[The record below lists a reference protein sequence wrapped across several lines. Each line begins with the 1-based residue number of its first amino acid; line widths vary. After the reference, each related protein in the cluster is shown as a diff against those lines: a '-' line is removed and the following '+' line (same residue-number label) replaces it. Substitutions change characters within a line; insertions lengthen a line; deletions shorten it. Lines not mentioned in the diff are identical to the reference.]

1 MLTSQSSRVSFKVEI
16 MTIKVAVVG
25 ATGRMGKLALDLID
39 SAQDLSLH
47 ATLNSRSALTELD
60 GADVVFD
67 VTNLEVSEKVLTHA
81 LSKGAAVVI
90 GTSGWSNQKLAELKA
105 REDFSI
111 STAVIVPNFSIGSML
126 ATRFAAEAA
135 KHFSTIEIVEAHH
148 AHKIDSPSGT
158 AIRTAE
164 LIASARGEVPLITGV
179 GQTARGEIVAGIPIH
194 SLRLSGVSA
203 KQDVILGGES
213 EVLTI
218 SHEVSSVVSYS
229 AGILAAIRFASANKG
244 LFVGLESVVA

>member
-1 MLTSQSSRVSFKVEI
+1 

-47 ATLNSRSALTELD
+47 ASLNSRSSLDELL

-67 VTNLEVSEKVLTHA
+67 VTKLEVSQQVVDYCVDNA
-81 LSKGAAVVI
+81 LPVVV
-90 GTSGWSNQKLAELKA
+90 GTSGWSAAKLSALDSAVTKA
-105 REDFSI
+105 N

-148 AHKIDSPSGT
+148 AHKVDSPSGT

-164 LIASARGEVPLITGV
+164 LIAAARGELPLVTGV
-179 GQTARGEIVAGIPIH
+179 GQSARGEIVAGIPIH

-203 KQDVILGGES
+203 KQEVILGGES

-218 SHEVSSVVSYS
+218 AHEVSSVVSYS
-229 AGILAAIRFASANKG
+229 AGILAAIRFAAGNKG
-244 LFVGLESVVA
+244 LFVGLDAVV

>member
-1 MLTSQSSRVSFKVEI
+1 

-47 ATLNSRSALTELD
+47 ATLNSRSNLNELD

-67 VTNLEVSEKVLTHA
+67 VTKLEVSEQVVDYCV
-81 LSKGAAVVI
+81 AAKLPVVV
-90 GTSGWSNQKLAELKA
+90 GTSGWSAAKLAELEGAVAKA
-105 REDFSI
+105 G

-126 ATRFAAEAA
+126 ATRFATEAA
-135 KHFSTIEIVEAHH
+135 KYFATIEIVEAHH
-148 AHKIDSPSGT
+148 QHKVDSPSGT

-164 LIASARGEVPLITGV
+164 LISKARGEMPLVTGV
-179 GQTARGEIVAGIPIH
+179 GQEARGQVVAGIPVH

-203 KQDVILGGES
+203 MQEVYLGGDS
-213 EVLTI
+213 EVLKI
-218 SHEVSSVVSYS
+218 HHEVSSVSSYS
-229 AGILAAIRFASANKG
+229 GGILAAIRFAASHTG
-244 LFVGLESVVA
+244 LYVGLESVVS

>member
-1 MLTSQSSRVSFKVEI
+1 
-16 MTIKVAVVG
+16 MTIKVSVVG
-25 ATGRMGKLALDLID
+25 ATGRMGKLALDLIN

-47 ATLNSRSALTELD
+47 SSLNSRSSLDELL

-67 VTNLEVSEKVLTHA
+67 VTKLEVSQQ
-81 LSKGAAVVI
+81 VVEHCVENGLPVVV
-90 GTSGWSNQKLAELKA
+90 GTSGWSAAKLAELDSAVTKA
-105 REDFSI
+105 N

-148 AHKIDSPSGT
+148 AHKVDSPSGT

-164 LIASARGEVPLITGV
+164 LISAARGELPLVTGV
-179 GQTARGEIVAGIPIH
+179 GQSARGEIVAGIPIH

-203 KQDVILGGES
+203 KQEVILGGDS

-218 SHEVSSVVSYS
+218 AHEVSSVVSYS
-229 AGILAAIRFASANKG
+229 AGILAAIRFAAGNKG
-244 LFVGLESVVA
+244 LFVGLDAVV

>member
-1 MLTSQSSRVSFKVEI
+1 

-47 ATLNSRSALTELD
+47 ASLHSRSSLTELL

-67 VTNLEVSEKVLTHA
+67 VTKLEVSQQ
-81 LSKGAAVVI
+81 VVDYCVSNGLPVVV
-90 GTSGWSNQKLAELKA
+90 GTSGWSAAKLSELDSTVSRA
-105 REDFSI
+105 N

-135 KHFSTIEIVEAHH
+135 KYFSTIEIVEAHH
-148 AHKIDSPSGT
+148 AHKVDSPSGT

-164 LIASARGEVPLITGV
+164 LIAAARGELPLVTGV

-203 KQDVILGGES
+203 KQEVILGGDS

-218 SHEVSSVVSYS
+218 AHEVSSVVSYS
-229 AGILAAIRFASANKG
+229 AGILAAIRFAATNKG
-244 LFVGLESVVA
+244 LFVGLDAVVQ

>member
-1 MLTSQSSRVSFKVEI
+1 
-16 MTIKVAVVG
+16 MTIKVSVVG
-25 ATGRMGKLALDLID
+25 ATGRMGKLALDLIN

-47 ATLNSRSALTELD
+47 SSLNSRSSLDELL
-60 GADVVFD
+60 GAEVVFD
-67 VTNLEVSEKVLTHA
+67 VTKLEVSA
-81 LSKGAAVVI
+81 QVVEYCVENGLPVVV
-90 GTSGWSNQKLAELKA
+90 GTSGWSAAKLAELDSAVTKA
-105 REDFSI
+105 N

-148 AHKIDSPSGT
+148 AHKVDSPSGT

-164 LIASARGEVPLITGV
+164 LISAARGELPLVTGV
-179 GQTARGEIVAGIPIH
+179 GQSARGEIVAGIPIH

-203 KQDVILGGES
+203 KQEVILGGDS

-218 SHEVSSVVSYS
+218 AHEVSSVVSYS
-229 AGILAAIRFASANKG
+229 AGILAAIRFAAGNKG
-244 LFVGLESVVA
+244 LFVGLDAVV

>member
-1 MLTSQSSRVSFKVEI
+1 

-25 ATGRMGKLALDLID
+25 ATGRMGKLALDLIN

-47 ATLNSRSALTELD
+47 SSLNSRSSLDELL

-67 VTNLEVSEKVLTHA
+67 VTKLEVSQQ
-81 LSKGAAVVI
+81 VVEYCVENGLPVVV
-90 GTSGWSNQKLAELKA
+90 GTSGWSAAKLAELDSAVTKA
-105 REDFSI
+105 N

-135 KHFSTIEIVEAHH
+135 KYFSTIEIVEAHH
-148 AHKIDSPSGT
+148 AHKVDSPSGT

-164 LIASARGEVPLITGV
+164 LISAARGELPLVTGV
-179 GQTARGEIVAGIPIH
+179 GQSARGEIVAGIPIH

-203 KQDVILGGES
+203 KQEVILGGDS

-218 SHEVSSVVSYS
+218 AHEVSSVVSYS
-229 AGILAAIRFASANKG
+229 AGILAAIRFAAGNKG
-244 LFVGLESVVA
+244 LFVGLDAVV

>member
-1 MLTSQSSRVSFKVEI
+1 

-47 ATLNSRSALTELD
+47 ASLHSRSSLSELQ

-67 VTNLEVSEKVLTHA
+67 VTKLEVSEQ
-81 LSKGAAVVI
+81 VVSYCI
-90 GTSGWSNQKLAELKA
+90 ANGLPVVVGTSGWSSAKLSQIEAAVTKA
-105 REDFSI
+105 D

-126 ATRFAAEAA
+126 ATRFAVEAA
-135 KHFSTIEIVEAHH
+135 KHFSSIEIVEAHH
-148 AHKIDSPSGT
+148 ANKVDSPSGT

-164 LIASARGEVPLITGV
+164 LIAEARGVSPLITGV
-179 GQTARGEIVAGIPIH
+179 GQAARGEIVAGIPIH
-194 SLRLSGVSA
+194 SIRLSGVSA
-203 KQDVILGGES
+203 KQEVILGGES

-218 SHEVSSVVSYS
+218 AHEVSSVVSYS
-229 AGILAAIRFASANKG
+229 AGILAAIRFAAGNKG
-244 LFVGLESVVA
+244 LFVGLDAVIA

>member
-1 MLTSQSSRVSFKVEI
+1 

-47 ATLNSRSALTELD
+47 ASLHSRSSLQELD

-67 VTNLEVSEKVLTHA
+67 VTKLEVSEE
-81 LSKGAAVVI
+81 VVAYCVAKQLPVVV
-90 GTSGWSNQKLAELKA
+90 GTSGWSAAKLSQLSATVTKN
-105 REDFSI
+105 D
-111 STAVIVPNFSIGSML
+111 STAVVVPNFSIGSML
-126 ATRFAAEAA
+126 ATRFAADAA
-135 KHFSTIEIVEAHH
+135 KYFSTIEIVETHH
-148 AHKIDSPSGT
+148 AQKVDSPSGT

-164 LIASARGEVPLITGV
+164 LISAAREETPLVPGV

-194 SLRLSGVSA
+194 SLRLAGVSA
-203 KQDVILGGES
+203 KQEVILGAES

-218 SHEVSSVVSYS
+218 SHEVSSVASYS
-229 AGILAAIRFASANKG
+229 NGILAAIRFASANKG
-244 LFVGLESVVA
+244 MFVGLESVVS

>member
-1 MLTSQSSRVSFKVEI
+1 

-39 SAQDLSLH
+39 SAQDLSLY
-47 ATLNSRSALTELD
+47 ATLNARSALSEIQ

-67 VTNLEVSEKVLTHA
+67 VTKLEVSEQVVDF
-81 LSKGAAVVI
+81 AVSAGIPVVV
-90 GTSGWSNQKLAELKA
+90 GTSGWSATKLAALDSQVTKVG
-105 REDFSI
+105 
-111 STAVIVPNFSIGSML
+111 STVVIVPNFSIGSML

-164 LIASARGEVPLITGV
+164 LIAAARGEVPLVTGV

-203 KQDVILGGES
+203 KQEVILGGES

-218 SHEVSSVVSYS
+218 AHEVSSVASYS
-229 AGILAAIRFASANKG
+229 AGILAAIRFAAANKG
-244 LFVGLESVVA
+244 LFVGLESVVG

>member
-1 MLTSQSSRVSFKVEI
+1 

-47 ATLNSRSALTELD
+47 ASLNSRSQLSELD

-67 VTNLEVSEKVLTHA
+67 VTNLEASARVLSYA
-81 LSKGAAVVI
+81 LSKGSAVVV
-90 GTSGWSNQKLAELKA
+90 GTSGWSEQKLAELKA
-105 REDFSI
+105 QEDFSI

-126 ATRFAAEAA
+126 ATRFATEAA
-135 KHFSTIEIVEAHH
+135 KYFSTIEIVEAHH
-148 AHKIDSPSGT
+148 QHKVDSPSGT

-164 LIASARGEVPLITGV
+164 QIAKARGDMPLVPGV
-179 GQTARGEIVAGIPIH
+179 GQEARGQMVAGIPVH

-203 KQDVILGGES
+203 MQEVYLGGDS
-213 EVLTI
+213 EVLKI
-218 SHEVSSVVSYS
+218 QHEVSSVASYS
-229 AGILAAIRFASANKG
+229 AGILAAIRFAASHTG
-244 LFVGLESVVA
+244 LFVGLESVVD

>member
-1 MLTSQSSRVSFKVEI
+1 

-47 ATLNSRSALTELD
+47 ASLNSRSDMSELV

-67 VTNLEVSEKVLTHA
+67 VTKLEVSEE
-81 LSKGAAVVI
+81 VVSYCVEAGI
-90 GTSGWSNQKLAELKA
+90 PIVVGTSGWSAAKLGALEAQVSKA
-105 REDFSI
+105 N

-148 AHKIDSPSGT
+148 AHKVDSPSGT

-164 LIASARGEVPLITGV
+164 LIAAARGEAPLIIGL

-203 KQDVILGGES
+203 KQEVILGGES

-218 SHEVSSVVSYS
+218 QHEVSSVVSYS
-229 AGILAAIRFASANKG
+229 AGILAAIRFAASNKG
-244 LFVGLESVVA
+244 LFVGLDAVVQ

>member
-1 MLTSQSSRVSFKVEI
+1 

-47 ATLNSRSALTELD
+47 ASLNSRSNLSELQ

-67 VTNLEVSEKVLTHA
+67 VTKLEVSEQVVDYCV
-81 LSKGAAVVI
+81 AAKLPVVV
-90 GTSGWSNQKLAELKA
+90 GTSGWSAAKLAELEAAVAK
-105 REDFSI
+105 SG
-111 STAVIVPNFSIGSML
+111 STAIIVPNFSIGSML

-135 KHFSTIEIVEAHH
+135 KYFSTIEIVEAHH
-148 AHKIDSPSGT
+148 QHKVDSPSGT

-164 LIASARGEVPLITGV
+164 LIAKARGEMPLVTGV
-179 GQTARGEIVAGIPIH
+179 GQEARGQIIAGIPVH

-203 KQDVILGGES
+203 MQEVYLGGDA
-213 EVLTI
+213 EVLKI
-218 SHEVSSVVSYS
+218 HHEVASVASYS
-229 AGILAAIRFASANKG
+229 GGILAAIRFAAKNTG
-244 LFVGLESVVA
+244 LFVGLDSVVA

>member
-1 MLTSQSSRVSFKVEI
+1 

-47 ATLNSRSALTELD
+47 ASLHSKSSLTELN

-67 VTNLEVSEKVLTHA
+67 VTNIEVSQQVVDYCV
-81 LSKGAAVVI
+81 AAGIPVVV
-90 GTSGWSNQKLAELKA
+90 GTSGWSAAKLSELDAAVTKA
-105 REDFSI
+105 N
-111 STAVIVPNFSIGSML
+111 STVVVVPNFSIGSML

-148 AHKIDSPSGT
+148 AHKVDSPSGT

-164 LIASARGEVPLITGV
+164 LIASARGEQPLVTGV
-179 GQTARGEIVAGIPIH
+179 GQSARGEIVAGIPIH

-203 KQDVILGGES
+203 KQKVILGGES

-218 SHEVSSVVSYS
+218 AHEVSSVASYAS
-229 AGILAAIRFASANKG
+229 GILASVRFASKNRG
-244 LFVGLESVVA
+244 LFVGLDSVIG

>member
-1 MLTSQSSRVSFKVEI
+1 

-25 ATGRMGKLALDLID
+25 ATGRMGKLAIDLID

-47 ATLNSRSALTELD
+47 AKLNSKSSLTELI

-67 VTNLEVSEKVLTHA
+67 VTKLEISHQ
-81 LSKGAAVVI
+81 VVDFAI
-90 GTSGWSNQKLAELKA
+90 EAGIPVVVGTSGWSAAKLAELDAKVTKA
-105 REDFSI
+105 G

-135 KHFSTIEIVEAHH
+135 KYFSTIEIVEAHH
-148 AHKIDSPSGT
+148 QHKVDSPSGT

-164 LIASARGEVPLITGV
+164 LIAKARGEMPLVTGV
-179 GQTARGEIVAGIPIH
+179 GQEARGQMVAGIPVH

-203 KQDVILGGES
+203 MQEVYLGGEA
-213 EVLTI
+213 EVLKI
-218 SHEVSSVVSYS
+218 HHEVASVASYS
-229 AGILAAIRFASANKG
+229 GGILAAIRFAAKNTG
-244 LFVGLESVVA
+244 LFVGLDSVVS

>member
-1 MLTSQSSRVSFKVEI
+1 

-47 ATLNSRSALTELD
+47 ASLNSGSALTELD
-60 GADVVFD
+60 GADVIFD
-67 VTNLEVSEKVLTHA
+67 VTKLEVSERVVAHA
-81 LSKGAAVVI
+81 VAAGIPVVV
-90 GTSGWSNQKLAELKA
+90 GTSGWSAVKLAALESA
-105 REDFSI
+105 VTRAE
-111 STAVIVPNFSIGSML
+111 STVVVVPNFSIGSML

-164 LIASARGEVPLITGV
+164 LVAAARGEVPLITGV

-229 AGILAAIRFASANKG
+229 AGILVSIRFAASNKG

>member
-1 MLTSQSSRVSFKVEI
+1 

-39 SAQDLSLH
+39 SAQDLVLH
-47 ATLNSRSALTELD
+47 ASLNSRSSLDEID

-67 VTNLEVSEKVLTHA
+67 VTNLEVSEKVLTYA
-81 LSKGAAVVI
+81 LAKGTAVVV
-90 GTSGWSNQKLAELKA
+90 GTSGWSNQKLAELRA

-126 ATRFAAEAA
+126 ATRFATEAA
-135 KHFSTIEIVEAHH
+135 KYFSTIEIVEAHH
-148 AHKIDSPSGT
+148 QHKVDSPSGT

-164 LIASARGEVPLITGV
+164 LIAKARGEMPLVTGV
-179 GQTARGEIVAGIPIH
+179 GQEARGQMVAGIPVH

-203 KQDVILGGES
+203 MQEVYLGGEA
-213 EVLTI
+213 EVLKI
-218 SHEVSSVVSYS
+218 HHEVASVASYS
-229 AGILAAIRFASANKG
+229 GGILAAIRFAAKNTG
-244 LFVGLESVVA
+244 LFVGLDSVVS